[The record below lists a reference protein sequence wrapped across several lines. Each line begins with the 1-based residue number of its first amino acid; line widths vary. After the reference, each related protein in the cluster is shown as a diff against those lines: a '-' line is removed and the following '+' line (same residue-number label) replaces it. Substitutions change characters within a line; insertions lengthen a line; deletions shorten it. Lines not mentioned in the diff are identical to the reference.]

1 METKTSR
8 MEVRK
13 EIRFAVVMYGG
24 VSLAIYING
33 VAQELLKMVRATAPD
48 ERGEAPLLPD
58 EELRGTERVYR
69 QLGRILGWEGEGA
82 QKLPDL
88 DTPTPIYT
96 RFTVDIL
103 SGTSAG
109 GINAVYLAKALA
121 NGQTIDQLK
130 RLWVEEGDIL
140 KLINDARSV
149 EQLDGLKAQ
158 KPPKSLLNSQ
168 RMYRRLLEALDGMKG
183 DGPSTEKSPYLEE
196 LDLFVTATDFHG
208 LPIQLRLSDDVVEE
222 RRHRNVFHFRYAHE
236 YLKKPWNDFH
246 ADNDPFL
253 AYAAR
258 CTSAFPFAFEPMK
271 LSDINA
277 VLETMTTYR
286 HLGEL
291 GLDRDRWQRFF
302 PDYRQPTGDRAH
314 SPQTYDFTG
323 RPFVDG
329 GYLDN
334 KPFGHAIDTLA
345 VRNSG
350 VPVDRKLVYID
361 PSPEMSAQW
370 SQADDPINPVEN
382 VAAAF
387 SLARYETIREDLQH
401 VRARNHLIERVD
413 SIISERESD
422 VQFASQG
429 RDVRNGVR
437 SEPVRS
443 ENFGD
448 KDLRIMIEAEGV
460 AYGGYHRLK
469 VGALT
474 DEIARLIARVVGF
487 DLQSDEFR
495 AIRYL
500 VREWREE
507 YYEAYRGDQE
517 APDSTEQGSE
527 EKKTQNKFLVQYDL
541 AYRIRRLDFVLNR
554 IDRLYVLDQEAARI
568 LTYLDVK
575 PMPSEDAEKQEF
587 RAMLRRLRSRFDEIL
602 AGLRKT
608 GAELELP
615 GSTNPLHKEVVK
627 VAEDTGLT
635 TESLRDVFAQPTEE
649 QRSSKAR
656 DLLFKSTTGINAFRG
671 LATELAKRIRRA
683 TVTAARDCKD
693 LLDRAEVDHGNG
705 PFADAAVKAVRHYYE
720 SYDRYDMIS
729 YPILYSTEVGEE
741 IDAVDVLRVSPE
753 DATSLIDERDPTE
766 RRRKLAGTSL
776 RNFGAFLDRGW
787 RRNDILWG
795 RLDGAER
802 LVSAL
807 LPGDEYEVKKKRKEL
822 IREAQLAILEEEIL
836 AEDRDQVLQL
846 IANALATTDSTG
858 GNEAALRRLMEGAGD
873 SSLNSVLEEVLRSHL
888 TKKKLH
894 KFFRKSYEVN
904 RNADPKT
911 TLRVLSRSTRVV
923 GEILSSISDGYRGVG
938 RRPAAWLARFGR
950 LFWGFVEVAVP
961 RSLLAE
967 LFRYWLRLLY
977 LFEVLLIAAGTLFV
991 KPQVQLLGLVTLGVT
1006 VAIHIIILLL
1016 RDYMLGRRAWLRILV
1031 AFLVIALL
1039 ILASVG
1045 AYALFVLRTRLFGP
1059 LLDG

>member
-1 METKTSR
+1 MKTKTSG

-13 EIRFAVVMYGG
+13 EVRFAVVMYGG

-33 VAQELLKMVRATAPD
+33 VAQELLKMVRATAAD
-48 ERGEAPLLPD
+48 ARGEDPLLSD

-69 QLGRILGWEGEGA
+69 QLGQILGREGEEA
-82 QKLPDL
+82 QKPVDP
-88 DTPTPIYT
+88 DTPTPIRT

-140 KLINDARSV
+140 KLINDAKSV

-168 RMYRRLLEALDGMKG
+168 RMYRRLLEALDGMEEHN
-183 DGPSTEKSPYLEE
+183 PSTKGSRSPYLGE

-208 LPIQLRLSDDVVEE
+208 LPLQLRLSDDVVEE
-222 RRHRNVFHFRYAHE
+222 RRHRNVFHFRYAHVHSE
-236 YLKKPWNDFH
+236 EASNDFH
-246 ADNDPFL
+246 AGNDPFL

-258 CTSAFPFAFEPMK
+258 CTSAFPFAFDPMK
-271 LSDINA
+271 LSDIDS
-277 VLETMTTYR
+277 VLETMTAHR
-286 HLGEL
+286 HLEDL

-302 PDYRQPTGDRAH
+302 PDYRQPAGDRAR
-314 SPQTYDFTG
+314 SPETYDFTG

-334 KPFGHAIDTLA
+334 KPFGHAIDALA
-345 VRNSG
+345 IRNSG
-350 VPVDRKLVYID
+350 VPVDRKLIYID

-382 VAAAF
+382 AAAAF
-387 SLARYETIREDLQH
+387 SLARYETIREDLQR
-401 VRARNHLIERVD
+401 VRARNRLIERVE
-413 SIISERESD
+413 SIISGRESD
-422 VQFASQG
+422 VQNRAG
-429 RDVRNGVR
+429 
-437 SEPVRS
+437 SEPISR
-443 ENFGD
+443 EDFG
-448 KDLRIMIEAEGV
+448 KRDLGIMIEAEGV

-474 DEIARLIARVVGF
+474 DEIAGLITRVAGF

-495 AIRYL
+495 AIRYF

-507 YYEAYRGDQE
+507 YYTAYRDGHQGTP
-517 APDSTEQGSE
+517 AGTKQGSVE
-527 EKKTQNKFLVQYDL
+527 MKTQNEFLVQYDL

-554 IDRLYVLDQEAARI
+554 IDRLYGLDQEATRI
-568 LTYLDVK
+568 L
-575 PMPSEDAEKQEF
+575 EDLRVRPIPKEDTEKQEF
-587 RAMLRRLRSRFDEIL
+587 RAELRRLHTKLDEVL

-608 GAELELP
+608 RAELELP
-615 GSTNPLHKEVVK
+615 GSINPLHKTVAKVVR
-627 VAEDTGLT
+627 DTGLT
-635 TESLRDVFAQPTEE
+635 AQTLREVLEEPTEE
-649 QRSSKAR
+649 QRSRKAKE
-656 DLLFKSTTGINAFRG
+656 LLLGSTAGVVAFHE
-671 LATELAKRIRRA
+671 LATKLERRIRDA
-683 TVTAARDCKD
+683 TVPAAEACQRI
-693 LLDRAEVDHGNG
+693 LDGPETGDGEA
-705 PFADAAVKAVRHYYE
+705 PFADAAVEAVRHYYE
-720 SYDRYDMIS
+720 SYDHYDMIT

-753 DATSLIDERDPTE
+753 DATSLIDERDPNE

-776 RNFGAFLDRGW
+776 RNFGVFLDRGW

-802 LVSAL
+802 IVSAL
-807 LPGDEYEVKKKRKEL
+807 LPGDEQREKREEL
-822 IREAQLAILEEEIL
+822 IRKAQLAILEEEVL
-836 AEDRDQVLQL
+836 TEDRDQVLQL
-846 IANALATTDSTG
+846 IANTLAATDSTG
-858 GNEAALRRLMEGAGD
+858 GNEAALRRLVEEAGN
-873 SSLNSVLEEVLRSHL
+873 SSINSVLEEVLRSRL
-888 TKKKLH
+888 TREELLE
-894 KFFRKSYEVN
+894 FFRNSYEVN
-904 RNADPKT
+904 RKAVPKT
-911 TLRVLSRSTRVV
+911 TLRGLSRSTRVV
-923 GEILSSISDGYRGVG
+923 GEMLESISDGYRGVG

-967 LFRYWLRLLY
+967 IFRYWLRLLY
-977 LFEVLLIAAGTLFV
+977 FFEVLLIAAGTVFV
-991 KPQVQLLGLVTLGVT
+991 KPQVQLLGLVTFGVT
-1006 VAIHIIILLL
+1006 AAIHGVILLL

-1031 AFLVIALL
+1031 TVFVIALL
-1039 ILASVG
+1039 ILAVVG
-1045 AYALFVLRTRLFGP
+1045 ADALFDLRTRLFGP